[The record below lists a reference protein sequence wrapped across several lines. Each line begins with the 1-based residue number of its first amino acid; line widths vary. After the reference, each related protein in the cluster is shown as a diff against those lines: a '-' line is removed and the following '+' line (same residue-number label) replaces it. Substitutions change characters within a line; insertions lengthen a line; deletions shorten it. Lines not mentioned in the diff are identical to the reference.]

1 MVADWW
7 LGLALFFVL
16 VFLHVVL
23 YLWDQRCRARERKAL
38 EQILRILKEYG
49 WENQERKGAS

>member
-1 MVADWW
+1 MMADWW
-7 LGLALFFVL
+7 LGLALLFVL

-38 EQILRILKEYG
+38 EQILRILKEHG
-49 WENQERKGAS
+49 WERTQP